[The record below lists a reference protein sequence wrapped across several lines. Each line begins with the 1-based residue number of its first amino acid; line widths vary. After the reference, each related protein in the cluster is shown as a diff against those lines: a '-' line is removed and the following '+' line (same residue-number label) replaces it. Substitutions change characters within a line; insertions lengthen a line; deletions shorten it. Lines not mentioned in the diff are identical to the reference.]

1 MLENNLDITNS
12 LNTNENNSEDNEVKK
27 YDFNKEESLKRIVLT
42 LSNELNLKEDIVSKI
57 INLLDEGNTVPFIAR
72 YRKEV
77 TNNTDDVTL
86 RNFEERLKY
95 LRNIE
100 ERKETILN
108 AIYLK
113 DKLTKELENEI
124 KSTFVLSTLEDLY
137 RPYKEKRVSKAKK
150 AIEKGLEP
158 IKAVILKNRYV
169 DDFYNSYLESFVNE
183 EKGVKSKEEALEGAK
198 DIIKE
203 EFSDD
208 PKFRKYIKESIYNYG
223 LIEVKLKESKD
234 NTLTNVKSKY
244 DTYKDFENKIN
255 KLKPY
260 QILAIFRGN
269 KEKELSF
276 SFSYDKDRLISY
288 MSYHYIK
295 TNNIYF
301 EDIISE
307 CIKDSLNKS
316 ILPSITNEIEND
328 LFTFAE
334 DRSIEVF
341 KKNLKELLLYPPLKN
356 KKVLGFDPGFRTGCK
371 YAYVDTLSIPHE
383 VGTVY
388 ITSGSKEQVEKG
400 KKEIA
405 TLIKKYDIDYIALGN
420 GTASRESEEVLN
432 VMLKEYNL
440 NSTKIFIVNE
450 SGASVYSASKLGEEE
465 FPELSVEK
473 RSAISLARRIID
485 PLAELV
491 KIEPKAIGV
500 GQYQHDMNQTK
511 LNDALSNVVED
522 CVNKVGVRVNNASI
536 SLLNYVSGVSKTL
549 AKNIYEYRK
558 ENGDFKSRNDLK
570 KVKMMGEKAFTQC
583 AGFLKVEDSEEIL
596 DNTMIHPERY
606 NDAKLILKEVNC
618 DLKND
623 SYEERVSKLN
633 SLNKTKFLNEHKDM
647 ILETLEDILSELK
660 NPGRDI
666 RDEMEIVTLDNKV
679 KDIKDLKVGM
689 VLNGTIRNIMDFGMF
704 IDINVH
710 QDGLVH
716 ISEASDSYIKNLSDI
731 FSISQVVKVKVISL
745 DLDRKRIGLSI
756 KQAK

>member
-1 MLENNLDITNS
+1 MLEKTNLGIANNNNNEDNLD
-12 LNTNENNSEDNEVKK
+12 KK
-27 YDFNKEESLKRIVLT
+27 YDFNKEESLNRIILT
-42 LSNELNLKEDIVSKI
+42 LSSELSLKEDIVNKI

-113 DKLTKELENEI
+113 DKLTKELEEEI

-158 IKAVILKNRYV
+158 IKITILKNRRV
-169 DDFYNSYLESFVNE
+169 DDFYNSYLASFINE

-223 LIEVKLKESKD
+223 LIVVKLKD
-234 NTLTNVKSKY
+234 NENNAKSKY

-276 SFSYDKDRLISY
+276 SFSYDKDRLINY

-316 ILPSITNEIEND
+316 ILPSVTNEIEND

-388 ITSGSKEQVEKG
+388 ITSSSKEQVEKG

-432 VMLKEYNL
+432 KMLQEYNL
-440 NSTKIFIVNE
+440 VKTKIFIVNE

-511 LNDALSNVVED
+511 LNDALSSVVED
-522 CVNKVGVRVNNASI
+522 SVNKVGVRVNNASI

-606 NDAKLILKEVNC
+606 NDARLILKEVNC
-618 DLKND
+618 DLKKD
-623 SYEERVSKLN
+623 SYEERIAKLN
-633 SLNKTKFLNEHKDM
+633 SLNKTKFLNEHQDM
-647 ILETLEDILSELK
+647 ILETLEDILNELK

-666 RDEMEIVTLDNKV
+666 RDEMEIVALDNKV

-716 ISEASDSYIKNLSDI
+716 ISEASDSFIKNLSDV
-731 FSISQVVKVKVISL
+731 FSINQVVKVKVISL
-745 DLDRKRIGLSI
+745 DLERKRIGLSI

>member
-1 MLENNLDITNS
+1 MLEKTNLDITN
-12 LNTNENNSEDNEVKK
+12 NNINNNEDNLDKK
-27 YDFNKEESLKRIVLT
+27 YDFNKEESLNRIILT
-42 LSNELNLKEDIVSKI
+42 LSSELSLKEDIVNKI

-113 DKLTKELENEI
+113 DKLTKELEEEI

-158 IKAVILKNRYV
+158 IKITILKNRRV
-169 DDFYNSYLESFVNE
+169 EDFYNSYLESFINE

-223 LIEVKLKESKD
+223 LIVVKLKD
-234 NTLTNVKSKY
+234 NENNTKSKY
-244 DTYKDFENKIN
+244 DTYKDFENKIS

-276 SFSYDKDRLISY
+276 SFSYDKDRLINY
-288 MSYHYIK
+288 MSYYYMK

-316 ILPSITNEIEND
+316 ILPSVTNEIEND

-388 ITSGSKEQVEKG
+388 ITSSSKEQVEKG

-432 VMLKEYNL
+432 KMLQEYNL
-440 NSTKIFIVNE
+440 VKTKIFIVNE

-511 LNDALSNVVED
+511 LNDALSSVVED
-522 CVNKVGVRVNNASI
+522 SVNKVGVRVNNASI

-606 NDAKLILKEVNC
+606 NDARLILKEVNC
-618 DLKND
+618 DLKKD
-623 SYEERVSKLN
+623 SYEERITKLN
-633 SLNKTKFLNEHKDM
+633 SLNKAKFLNEHQDM
-647 ILETLEDILSELK
+647 ILETLEDILNELK

-666 RDEMEIVTLDNKV
+666 RDEMEIVALDNKV

-716 ISEASDSYIKNLSDI
+716 ISEASDSFIKNLSDV
-731 FSISQVVKVKVISL
+731 FSINQVVKVKVISL
-745 DLDRKRIGLSI
+745 DLERKRIGLSI

>member
-1 MLENNLDITNS
+1 MLEKTNLDIR
-12 LNTNENNSEDNEVKK
+12 NNNINNNEDNLDKK
-27 YDFNKEESLKRIVLT
+27 YDFNKEESLNRIILT
-42 LSNELNLKEDIVSKI
+42 LSNELSLKEDIVNKI

-113 DKLTKELENEI
+113 DKLTKELEEEI

-158 IKAVILKNRYV
+158 IKITILKNRRV
-169 DDFYNSYLESFVNE
+169 EDFYNSYLESFVSE

-223 LIEVKLKESKD
+223 LIEVKLKD
-234 NTLTNVKSKY
+234 NENNAKSKY

-260 QILAIFRGN
+260 QILAIFRGS

-276 SFSYDKDRLISY
+276 SFSYDKDRLINY

-316 ILPSITNEIEND
+316 ILPSVTNEIEND

-356 KKVLGFDPGFRTGCK
+356 NKVLGFDPGFRTGCK

-388 ITSGSKEQVEKG
+388 ITSSSKEQVEKG

-432 VMLKEYNL
+432 KMLQEYNL
-440 NSTKIFIVNE
+440 VKTKIFIVNE

-511 LNDALSNVVED
+511 LNDALSSVVED
-522 CVNKVGVRVNNASI
+522 SVNKVGVRVNNASI

-606 NDAKLILKEVNC
+606 NDARLILKEVNC
-618 DLKND
+618 DLKKD
-623 SYEERVSKLN
+623 SYEERITKLN
-633 SLNKTKFLNEHKDM
+633 SLNKTKFLNDHQDM
-647 ILETLEDILSELK
+647 ILETLEDILNELK

-666 RDEMEIVTLDNKV
+666 RDEMEIVALDNKV
-679 KDIKDLKVGM
+679 KDINDLKVGM
-689 VLNGTIRNIMDFGMF
+689 VLSGTIRNIMDFGMF

-716 ISEASDSYIKNLSDI
+716 ISEASDSFVKNLSDV
-731 FSISQVVKVKVISL
+731 FSINQVVKVKVISL
-745 DLDRKRIGLSI
+745 DLERKRIGLSI

>member
-1 MLENNLDITNS
+1 MLEKTNLDITN
-12 LNTNENNSEDNEVKK
+12 TNNNNEDNLDKK
-27 YDFNKEESLKRIVLT
+27 YDFNKEESLNRITLT
-42 LSNELNLKEDIVSKI
+42 LSSELSLKEDIVNKI

-113 DKLTKELENEI
+113 DKLTKELEEEI
-124 KSTFVLSTLEDLY
+124 NSTFVLSTLEDLY

-158 IKAVILKNRYV
+158 IKITILKNRRV

-223 LIEVKLKESKD
+223 LIVVKLKD
-234 NTLTNVKSKY
+234 NENNAKSKY

-276 SFSYDKDRLISY
+276 SFNYDKDRLINY

-307 CIKDSLNKS
+307 CIKESINKS
-316 ILPSITNEIEND
+316 ILPSVTNEIEND

-388 ITSGSKEQVEKG
+388 ITSSSKEQIEKG
-400 KKEIA
+400 KQEIA

-432 VMLKEYNL
+432 KMLQEYNL
-440 NSTKIFIVNE
+440 TKTRIFIVNE

-511 LNDALSNVVED
+511 LNDALSSVVED
-522 CVNKVGVRVNNASI
+522 SVNKVGVRVNNASI

-618 DLKND
+618 DLKKD
-623 SYEERVSKLN
+623 SYEERIVKLN
-633 SLNKTKFLNEHKDM
+633 SLNKTKFLNEHQDM
-647 ILETLEDILSELK
+647 ILETLEDILNELK

-666 RDEMEIVTLDNKV
+666 RDEMEIVVLDNKV

-716 ISEASDSYIKNLSDI
+716 ISEASDSFIKNLSDV
-731 FSISQVVKVKVISL
+731 FSINQVVKVKVISL
-745 DLDRKRIGLSI
+745 DLERKRIGLSI

>member
-1 MLENNLDITNS
+1 MLEKTNLDITN
-12 LNTNENNSEDNEVKK
+12 NNINNNEDNLDKK
-27 YDFNKEESLKRIVLT
+27 YDFNKEESLNRITLT
-42 LSNELNLKEDIVSKI
+42 LSNELSLKEDIVNKI

-86 RNFEERLKY
+86 RNFEDRLKY

-113 DKLTKELENEI
+113 DKLTKELEEEI

-158 IKAVILKNRYV
+158 IKVTILKNRRV

-223 LIEVKLKESKD
+223 LIVVKLKD
-234 NTLTNVKSKY
+234 NENNVKSKY

-276 SFSYDKDRLISY
+276 SFNYDKDRLINY

-316 ILPSITNEIEND
+316 ILPSVTNEIEND

-371 YAYVDTLSIPHE
+371 YAYVDILSIPHE

-388 ITSGSKEQVEKG
+388 ITSSSKEQVEKG

-432 VMLKEYNL
+432 KMLQEYNL
-440 NSTKIFIVNE
+440 VKTKIFIVNE

-511 LNDALSNVVED
+511 LNDALSSVVED
-522 CVNKVGVRVNNASI
+522 SVNKVGVRVNNASI

-606 NDAKLILKEVNC
+606 NDARLILKEVNC
-618 DLKND
+618 DLKKD
-623 SYEERVSKLN
+623 SYEERITKLN
-633 SLNKTKFLNEHKDM
+633 SLNKTKFLNEHQDM
-647 ILETLEDILSELK
+647 ILETLEDILNELK

-666 RDEMEIVTLDNKV
+666 RDEMEIVALDNKV

-716 ISEASDSYIKNLSDI
+716 ISEASDSFIKNLSDV
-731 FSISQVVKVKVISL
+731 FSINQLVKVKVISL
-745 DLDRKRIGLSI
+745 DLERKRIGLSI

>member
-1 MLENNLDITNS
+1 MLEKTNLDITN
-12 LNTNENNSEDNEVKK
+12 NNINNNEDNLDKK
-27 YDFNKEESLKRIVLT
+27 YDFNKEESLNRITLT
-42 LSNELNLKEDIVSKI
+42 LSSELSLKEDIVNKI

-113 DKLTKELENEI
+113 DKLTKELEEEI

-158 IKAVILKNRYV
+158 IKVTILKNRRV

-223 LIEVKLKESKD
+223 LIEVKLKD
-234 NTLTNVKSKY
+234 NENNAKSKY

-260 QILAIFRGN
+260 QILAIFRGS

-276 SFSYDKDRLISY
+276 SFNYDKDRLINY

-316 ILPSITNEIEND
+316 ILPSVTNEIEND

-334 DRSIEVF
+334 DRSIEIF

-388 ITSGSKEQVEKG
+388 ITSSSKEQVEKG

-432 VMLKEYNL
+432 KMLQEYNL
-440 NSTKIFIVNE
+440 VKTKIFIVNE

-511 LNDALSNVVED
+511 LNDALSSVVED
-522 CVNKVGVRVNNASI
+522 SVNKVGVRVNNASI

-549 AKNIYEYRK
+549 AKNIYEHRK

-606 NDAKLILKEVNC
+606 NDARLILKEVNC
-618 DLKND
+618 DLKKD
-623 SYEERVSKLN
+623 SYEERITKLN
-633 SLNKTKFLNEHKDM
+633 SLNKTKFLNEHQDM
-647 ILETLEDILSELK
+647 ILETLEDILNELK

-666 RDEMEIVTLDNKV
+666 RDEMEIVALDNKV

-716 ISEASDSYIKNLSDI
+716 ISEASDSFIKNLSDV
-731 FSISQVVKVKVISL
+731 FSINQVVKVKVISL
-745 DLDRKRIGLSI
+745 DLERKRIGLSI

>member
-1 MLENNLDITNS
+1 MLEKTNLDITN
-12 LNTNENNSEDNEVKK
+12 NNINNNEDNLDKK
-27 YDFNKEESLKRIVLT
+27 YDFNKEESLNRIILT
-42 LSNELNLKEDIVSKI
+42 LSSELSLKEDIVNKI

-113 DKLTKELENEI
+113 DKLTKELEEEI

-158 IKAVILKNRYV
+158 IKITILKNRRV
-169 DDFYNSYLESFVNE
+169 EDFYNSYLESFINE

-223 LIEVKLKESKD
+223 LIVVKLKD
-234 NTLTNVKSKY
+234 NENNVKSKY

-260 QILAIFRGN
+260 QILAIFRGK

-276 SFSYDKDRLISY
+276 SFSYDKDRLINY
-288 MSYHYIK
+288 MSYHYMK

-316 ILPSITNEIEND
+316 ILPSVTNEIEND
-328 LFTFAE
+328 LFIFAE

-388 ITSGSKEQVEKG
+388 ITSSSKEQVEKG

-432 VMLKEYNL
+432 KMLQEYNL
-440 NSTKIFIVNE
+440 VKTKIFIVNE

-511 LNDALSNVVED
+511 LNDALSSVVED
-522 CVNKVGVRVNNASI
+522 SVNKVGVRVNNASI

-606 NDAKLILKEVNC
+606 NDARLILKEVNC
-618 DLKND
+618 DLKKD
-623 SYEERVSKLN
+623 SYEERITKLN
-633 SLNKTKFLNEHKDM
+633 SLNKAKFLNEHQDM
-647 ILETLEDILSELK
+647 ILETLEDILNELK

-666 RDEMEIVTLDNKV
+666 RDEMEIVALDNKV

-716 ISEASDSYIKNLSDI
+716 ISEASDSFIKNLSDV
-731 FSISQVVKVKVISL
+731 FSINQVVKVKVISL
-745 DLDRKRIGLSI
+745 DLERKRIGLSI

>member
-1 MLENNLDITNS
+1 MLEKTNLDITN
-12 LNTNENNSEDNEVKK
+12 NNINNNEDNLDKK
-27 YDFNKEESLKRIVLT
+27 YDFNKEESLNRIILT
-42 LSNELNLKEDIVSKI
+42 LSSELSLKEDIVNKI

-113 DKLTKELENEI
+113 DKLTKELEEEI

-158 IKAVILKNRYV
+158 IKITILKNRRV
-169 DDFYNSYLESFVNE
+169 EDFYNSYLESFINE

-223 LIEVKLKESKD
+223 LIVVKLKD
-234 NTLTNVKSKY
+234 NENNTKSKY
-244 DTYKDFENKIN
+244 DTYKDFENKIS

-276 SFSYDKDRLISY
+276 SFSYDKDRLINY
-288 MSYHYIK
+288 MSYYYMK

-316 ILPSITNEIEND
+316 ILPSVTNEIEND

-388 ITSGSKEQVEKG
+388 ITSSSKEQVEKG

-432 VMLKEYNL
+432 KMLQEYNL
-440 NSTKIFIVNE
+440 VKTKIFIVNE

-511 LNDALSNVVED
+511 LNDALSSVVED
-522 CVNKVGVRVNNASI
+522 SVNKVGVRVNNASI

-606 NDAKLILKEVNC
+606 NDARLILKEVNC
-618 DLKND
+618 DLKKD
-623 SYEERVSKLN
+623 SYEDRITKLN
-633 SLNKTKFLNEHKDM
+633 SLNKTKFLNEHQDM
-647 ILETLEDILSELK
+647 ILETLEDILNELK

-666 RDEMEIVTLDNKV
+666 RDEMEIIALDNKV

-716 ISEASDSYIKNLSDI
+716 ISEASDSFIKNLSDV
-731 FSISQVVKVKVISL
+731 FSINQVVKVKVISL
-745 DLDRKRIGLSI
+745 DLERKRIGLSI

>member
-1 MLENNLDITNS
+1 MLEKTNLDITN
-12 LNTNENNSEDNEVKK
+12 NNINNNEDNLDKK
-27 YDFNKEESLKRIVLT
+27 YDFNKEESLNRIILT
-42 LSNELNLKEDIVSKI
+42 LSNELSLKEDIVNKI

-113 DKLTKELENEI
+113 DKLTKELEEEI

-158 IKAVILKNRYV
+158 IKITILKNRRV
-169 DDFYNSYLESFVNE
+169 EDFYNSYLESFISE

-223 LIEVKLKESKD
+223 LIVVKLKD
-234 NTLTNVKSKY
+234 NENNAKSKY

-276 SFSYDKDRLISY
+276 SFSYDKDRLINY

-316 ILPSITNEIEND
+316 ILPSVTNEIEND

-388 ITSGSKEQVEKG
+388 ITSSSKEQVEKG

-432 VMLKEYNL
+432 KMLQEYNL
-440 NSTKIFIVNE
+440 VKTKIFIVNE
-450 SGASVYSASKLGEEE
+450 SGASVYSASKLGEQE

-511 LNDALSNVVED
+511 LNDALSSVVED
-522 CVNKVGVRVNNASI
+522 SVNKVGVRVNNASI

-606 NDAKLILKEVNC
+606 NDARLILKEVNC
-618 DLKND
+618 DLKKD
-623 SYEERVSKLN
+623 SYEERITKLN
-633 SLNKTKFLNEHKDM
+633 SLNKIKFLNEHQDM
-647 ILETLEDILSELK
+647 ILETLEDILNELK

-666 RDEMEIVTLDNKV
+666 RDEMEIVALDNKV

-716 ISEASDSYIKNLSDI
+716 ISEASDSFIKNLSDV
-731 FSISQVVKVKVISL
+731 FSINQVVKVKVISL
-745 DLDRKRIGLSI
+745 DLERKRIGLSI

>member
-1 MLENNLDITNS
+1 MLEKTNLDITN
-12 LNTNENNSEDNEVKK
+12 NNINNNEDNLDKK
-27 YDFNKEESLKRIVLT
+27 YDFNKEESLNRIILT
-42 LSNELNLKEDIVSKI
+42 LSNELSLKEDIVNKI

-108 AIYLK
+108 TIYLK
-113 DKLTKELENEI
+113 DKLTKELEEEI

-158 IKAVILKNRYV
+158 IKITILKNSRV
-169 DDFYNSYLESFVNE
+169 DDFYNSYLESFVSE

-223 LIEVKLKESKD
+223 LIVVKLKD
-234 NTLTNVKSKY
+234 NENNVKSKY

-260 QILAIFRGN
+260 QILAIFRGS

-276 SFSYDKDRLISY
+276 SFNYDKDRLINY
-288 MSYHYIK
+288 MSYYYMK

-316 ILPSITNEIEND
+316 ILPSVTNEIEND

-388 ITSGSKEQVEKG
+388 ITSSSKEQVEKG

-432 VMLKEYNL
+432 RMLQEYNL
-440 NSTKIFIVNE
+440 VKTKIFIVNE

-511 LNDALSNVVED
+511 LNDALSSVVED
-522 CVNKVGVRVNNASI
+522 SVNKVGVRVNNASI

-606 NDAKLILKEVNC
+606 NDARLILKEVNC
-618 DLKND
+618 DLKKD
-623 SYEERVSKLN
+623 SYEERIAKLN
-633 SLNKTKFLNEHKDM
+633 SLNKTKFLNEHQDM
-647 ILETLEDILSELK
+647 ILETLEDILNELK

-666 RDEMEIVTLDNKV
+666 RDEMEIVALDNKV

-716 ISEASDSYIKNLSDI
+716 ISEASDSFIKNLSDV
-731 FSISQVVKVKVISL
+731 FSINQVVKVKVISL
-745 DLDRKRIGLSI
+745 DLERKRIGLSI

>member
-1 MLENNLDITNS
+1 MLEKTNLDITN
-12 LNTNENNSEDNEVKK
+12 NNINNNEDNLDKK
-27 YDFNKEESLKRIVLT
+27 YDFNKEESLNRITLT
-42 LSNELNLKEDIVSKI
+42 LSSELSLKEDIVNKI

-113 DKLTKELENEI
+113 DKLTKELEEEI

-158 IKAVILKNRYV
+158 IKVTILKNRRV
-169 DDFYNSYLESFVNE
+169 DDFYNSYLESFISE

-223 LIEVKLKESKD
+223 LIVVKLKD
-234 NTLTNVKSKY
+234 NENNAKSKY

-276 SFSYDKDRLISY
+276 SFSYDKDRLINF

-316 ILPSITNEIEND
+316 ILPSVTNEIEND

-388 ITSGSKEQVEKG
+388 ITSSSKEQVEKG

-432 VMLKEYNL
+432 KMLQEYNL
-440 NSTKIFIVNE
+440 VKTKIFIVNE

-511 LNDALSNVVED
+511 LNDALSSMVED
-522 CVNKVGVRVNNASI
+522 SVNKVGVRVNNASI

-549 AKNIYEYRK
+549 AKNIYEFRK

-606 NDAKLILKEVNC
+606 NDARLILKEVNC
-618 DLKND
+618 DLKKD
-623 SYEERVSKLN
+623 SYEERITKLN
-633 SLNKTKFLNEHKDM
+633 SLNKTKFLSEHQDM
-647 ILETLEDILSELK
+647 ILETLEDILNELK

-666 RDEMEIVTLDNKV
+666 RDEMEIVALDNKV

-689 VLNGTIRNIMDFGMF
+689 VLSGTIRNIMDFGMF

-716 ISEASDSYIKNLSDI
+716 ISEASDSFIKNLSDV
-731 FSISQVVKVKVISL
+731 FSINQVVKVKVISL
-745 DLDRKRIGLSI
+745 DLERKRIGLSI

>member
-1 MLENNLDITNS
+1 MLEKTNLDITN
-12 LNTNENNSEDNEVKK
+12 NNINNNEDNLDKK
-27 YDFNKEESLKRIVLT
+27 YDFNKEESLNRITLT
-42 LSNELNLKEDIVSKI
+42 LSNELSLKEDIVNKI

-113 DKLTKELENEI
+113 DKLTKELEEEI

-158 IKAVILKNRYV
+158 IKITILKNRRV
-169 DDFYNSYLESFVNE
+169 DDFYNSYLESFISE

-223 LIEVKLKESKD
+223 LIVVKLKD
-234 NTLTNVKSKY
+234 NENNAKSKY
-244 DTYKDFENKIN
+244 NTYKDFENKIN

-276 SFSYDKDRLISY
+276 SFNYDKDRLINF

-316 ILPSITNEIEND
+316 ILPSVTNEIEND

-334 DRSIEVF
+334 DRSIDVF

-371 YAYVDTLSIPHE
+371 YAYVDTFSIPHE

-388 ITSGSKEQVEKG
+388 ITSSSKEQVEKG

-432 VMLKEYNL
+432 KMLQEYNL
-440 NSTKIFIVNE
+440 VKTKIFIVNE

-511 LNDALSNVVED
+511 LNDALSSVVED
-522 CVNKVGVRVNNASI
+522 SVNKVGVRVNNASI

-606 NDAKLILKEVNC
+606 NDARLILKEVNC
-618 DLKND
+618 DLKKD
-623 SYEERVSKLN
+623 SYEERITKLN
-633 SLNKTKFLNEHKDM
+633 SLNKTKFLNEHQDM
-647 ILETLEDILSELK
+647 ILETLEDILNELK

-666 RDEMEIVTLDNKV
+666 RDEMEIVALDNKV

-689 VLNGTIRNIMDFGMF
+689 VLSGTIRNIMDFGMF

-716 ISEASDSYIKNLSDI
+716 ISEASDSFIKNLSDV
-731 FSISQVVKVKVISL
+731 FSINQVVKVKVISL
-745 DLDRKRIGLSI
+745 DLERKRIGLSI

>member
-1 MLENNLDITNS
+1 MLEKTNLDITN
-12 LNTNENNSEDNEVKK
+12 NNINNNEDNLDKK
-27 YDFNKEESLKRIVLT
+27 YDFDKEESLNRIILT
-42 LSNELNLKEDIVSKI
+42 LSNELSLKEDIVNKI

-113 DKLTKELENEI
+113 DKLTKELEEEI

-158 IKAVILKNRYV
+158 IKIIILKNRRV
-169 DDFYNSYLESFVNE
+169 EDFYNSYLESFISE

-223 LIEVKLKESKD
+223 LIVVKLKD
-234 NTLTNVKSKY
+234 NENNAKSKY

-276 SFSYDKDRLISY
+276 SFSYDKDRLINY

-316 ILPSITNEIEND
+316 ILPSVTNEIEND

-388 ITSGSKEQVEKG
+388 ITSSSKEQVEKG

-432 VMLKEYNL
+432 KMLQEYNL
-440 NSTKIFIVNE
+440 VKTKIFIVNE

-511 LNDALSNVVED
+511 LNDALSSVVED
-522 CVNKVGVRVNNASI
+522 SVNKVGVRVNNASI

-606 NDAKLILKEVNC
+606 NDARLILKEVNC
-618 DLKND
+618 DLKKD
-623 SYEERVSKLN
+623 SYEERITKLN
-633 SLNKTKFLNEHKDM
+633 SLNKIKFLNEHQDM
-647 ILETLEDILSELK
+647 ILETLEDILNELK

-666 RDEMEIVTLDNKV
+666 RDEMEIVALDNKV

-689 VLNGTIRNIMDFGMF
+689 VLSGTIRNIMDFGMF

-716 ISEASDSYIKNLSDI
+716 ISEASDSFIKNLSDV
-731 FSISQVVKVKVISL
+731 FSINQVVKVKVISL
-745 DLDRKRIGLSI
+745 DLERKRIGLSI

>member
-1 MLENNLDITNS
+1 MLEKTNLDITN
-12 LNTNENNSEDNEVKK
+12 NNNEDNLDKK
-27 YDFNKEESLKRIVLT
+27 HDFNKEESLNRIILT
-42 LSNELNLKEDIVSKI
+42 LSNELSLKEDIVNKI

-113 DKLTKELENEI
+113 DKLTKELEEEI

-158 IKAVILKNRYV
+158 IKITILKNRRV
-169 DDFYNSYLESFVNE
+169 EDFYNSYLESFISE

-223 LIEVKLKESKD
+223 LIVVKLKD
-234 NTLTNVKSKY
+234 NENNAKSKY

-260 QILAIFRGN
+260 QILAIFRGS

-276 SFSYDKDRLISY
+276 SFSYDKDRLINF

-316 ILPSITNEIEND
+316 ILPSVTNEIEND

-388 ITSGSKEQVEKG
+388 ITSSSKEQVEKG

-432 VMLKEYNL
+432 KMLQEYNL
-440 NSTKIFIVNE
+440 VKTKIFIVNE

-511 LNDALSNVVED
+511 LNDALSSVVED
-522 CVNKVGVRVNNASI
+522 SVNKVGVRVNNASI

-606 NDAKLILKEVNC
+606 NDARLILKEVNC
-618 DLKND
+618 DLKKD
-623 SYEERVSKLN
+623 SYEERITKLN
-633 SLNKTKFLNEHKDM
+633 SLNKIKFLNEHQDM
-647 ILETLEDILSELK
+647 ILETLEDILNELK

-666 RDEMEIVTLDNKV
+666 RDEMEIVALDNKV

-716 ISEASDSYIKNLSDI
+716 ISEASDSFIKNLSDV
-731 FSISQVVKVKVISL
+731 FSINQVVKVKVISL
-745 DLDRKRIGLSI
+745 DLERKRIGLSI

>member
-1 MLENNLDITNS
+1 MLEKTNLDITN
-12 LNTNENNSEDNEVKK
+12 NNINNNEDYLDKK
-27 YDFNKEESLKRIVLT
+27 YDFNKEESLNRITLT
-42 LSNELNLKEDIVSKI
+42 LSNELSLKEDIVNKI

-113 DKLTKELENEI
+113 DKLTKELEEEI

-158 IKAVILKNRYV
+158 IKITILKNRRV
-169 DDFYNSYLESFVNE
+169 HDFYNSYLESFISE

-223 LIEVKLKESKD
+223 LIIVKLKD
-234 NTLTNVKSKY
+234 NENNAKSKY

-276 SFSYDKDRLISY
+276 SFSYDKDRLINF

-295 TNNIYF
+295 TNNVYF

-316 ILPSITNEIEND
+316 ILPSVTNEIEND

-388 ITSGSKEQVEKG
+388 ITSSSKEQVEKG

-432 VMLKEYNL
+432 KMLQEYNL
-440 NSTKIFIVNE
+440 VKTKIFIVNE

-511 LNDALSNVVED
+511 LNDALSSVVED
-522 CVNKVGVRVNNASI
+522 SVNKVGVRVNNASI

-606 NDAKLILKEVNC
+606 NDARLILKEVNC
-618 DLKND
+618 DLKKD
-623 SYEERVSKLN
+623 SYEERITKLN
-633 SLNKTKFLNEHKDM
+633 SLNKTKFLNEHQDM
-647 ILETLEDILSELK
+647 ILETLEDILNELK

-666 RDEMEIVTLDNKV
+666 RDEMEIVALDNKV

-716 ISEASDSYIKNLSDI
+716 ISEASDSFIKNLSDV
-731 FSISQVVKVKVISL
+731 FSINQVVKVKVISL
-745 DLDRKRIGLSI
+745 DLERKRIGLSI

>member
-1 MLENNLDITNS
+1 MLEKTNLDITN
-12 LNTNENNSEDNEVKK
+12 NNINNNEDNLDKK
-27 YDFNKEESLKRIVLT
+27 YDFNKEESLNRITLT
-42 LSNELNLKEDIVSKI
+42 LSNELSLKEDIVNKI

-113 DKLTKELENEI
+113 DKLTKELEEEI

-158 IKAVILKNRYV
+158 IKITILKNRRV
-169 DDFYNSYLESFVNE
+169 EDFYNSYLESFISE

-223 LIEVKLKESKD
+223 LIVVKLKD
-234 NTLTNVKSKY
+234 NENNAKSKY

-276 SFSYDKDRLISY
+276 SFNYDKDRLINF

-316 ILPSITNEIEND
+316 ILPSVTNEIEND

-388 ITSGSKEQVEKG
+388 ITSSSKEQVEKG

-432 VMLKEYNL
+432 KMLQEYNL
-440 NSTKIFIVNE
+440 VKTKIFIVNE

-511 LNDALSNVVED
+511 LNDALSSVVED
-522 CVNKVGVRVNNASI
+522 SVNKVGVRVNNASI

-606 NDAKLILKEVNC
+606 KDARLILKEVNC
-618 DLKND
+618 DLKKD
-623 SYEERVSKLN
+623 SYEERITKLN
-633 SLNKTKFLNEHKDM
+633 SLNKTKFLNEHQDM
-647 ILETLEDILSELK
+647 ILETLEDILNELK

-666 RDEMEIVTLDNKV
+666 RDEMEIVALDNKV

-716 ISEASDSYIKNLSDI
+716 ISEASDSFIKNLSDV
-731 FSISQVVKVKVISL
+731 FSINQVVKVKVISL
-745 DLDRKRIGLSI
+745 DFERKRIGLSI

>member
-1 MLENNLDITNS
+1 MLEKTNLDITN
-12 LNTNENNSEDNEVKK
+12 NNINNNEDNLDKK
-27 YDFNKEESLKRIVLT
+27 YDFNKEESLNRIILT
-42 LSNELNLKEDIVSKI
+42 LSNELSLKEDIVNKI

-113 DKLTKELENEI
+113 DKLTKELEEEI

-158 IKAVILKNRYV
+158 IKITILKNRRV
-169 DDFYNSYLESFVNE
+169 DDFYNSYLESFISE

-223 LIEVKLKESKD
+223 LIVVKLKD
-234 NTLTNVKSKY
+234 NENNAKSKY

-260 QILAIFRGN
+260 QILAIFRGS

-276 SFSYDKDRLISY
+276 SFNYDKDRLINF

-316 ILPSITNEIEND
+316 ILPSVTNEIEND

-356 KKVLGFDPGFRTGCK
+356 NKVLGFDPGFRTGCK

-388 ITSGSKEQVEKG
+388 ITSSSKEQVEKG

-432 VMLKEYNL
+432 KMLQEYNL
-440 NSTKIFIVNE
+440 VKTKIFIVNE

-511 LNDALSNVVED
+511 LNDALSSVVED
-522 CVNKVGVRVNNASI
+522 SVNKVGVRVNNASI

-606 NDAKLILKEVNC
+606 NDARLILKEVNC
-618 DLKND
+618 DLKKD
-623 SYEERVSKLN
+623 SYEERITKLN
-633 SLNKTKFLNEHKDM
+633 SLNKIKFLNEHQDM
-647 ILETLEDILSELK
+647 ILETLEDILNELK

-666 RDEMEIVTLDNKV
+666 RDEMEIVALDNKV
-679 KDIKDLKVGM
+679 KDINDLKVGM
-689 VLNGTIRNIMDFGMF
+689 VLSGTIRNIMDFGMF

-716 ISEASDSYIKNLSDI
+716 ISEASDSFIKNLSDV
-731 FSISQVVKVKVISL
+731 FSINQVVKVKVISL
-745 DLDRKRIGLSI
+745 DLERKRIGLSI

>member
-1 MLENNLDITNS
+1 MLEKTNLDITN
-12 LNTNENNSEDNEVKK
+12 NNINNNEDNLDKK
-27 YDFNKEESLKRIVLT
+27 YDFNKEESLNRITLT
-42 LSNELNLKEDIVSKI
+42 LSNELSLKEDIVNKI

-113 DKLTKELENEI
+113 DKLTKELEEEI

-158 IKAVILKNRYV
+158 IKITILKNRRV
-169 DDFYNSYLESFVNE
+169 EDFYNSYLESFISE

-223 LIEVKLKESKD
+223 LIVVKLKD
-234 NTLTNVKSKY
+234 NENNAKSKY

-276 SFSYDKDRLISY
+276 SFSYDKDRLINY

-316 ILPSITNEIEND
+316 ILPSVTNEIEND

-388 ITSGSKEQVEKG
+388 ITSSSKEQVEKG

-432 VMLKEYNL
+432 KMLQEYNL
-440 NSTKIFIVNE
+440 VKTKIFIVNE

-511 LNDALSNVVED
+511 LNDALSSVVED
-522 CVNKVGVRVNNASI
+522 SVNKVGVRVNNASI

-606 NDAKLILKEVNC
+606 NDARLILKEVNC
-618 DLKND
+618 DLKKD
-623 SYEERVSKLN
+623 SYEERITKLN
-633 SLNKTKFLNEHKDM
+633 SLNKTKFLNEHQDM
-647 ILETLEDILSELK
+647 ILETLEDILNELK

-666 RDEMEIVTLDNKV
+666 RDEMEIVALDNKV

-716 ISEASDSYIKNLSDI
+716 ISEQKY
-731 FSISQVVKVKVISL
+731 
-745 DLDRKRIGLSI
+745 R
-756 KQAK
+756 

>member
-1 MLENNLDITNS
+1 MLEKTNLDITN
-12 LNTNENNSEDNEVKK
+12 NNINNNEDNLDKK
-27 YDFNKEESLKRIVLT
+27 YDFNKEESLNRITLT
-42 LSNELNLKEDIVSKI
+42 LSNELSLKEDIVNKI

-113 DKLTKELENEI
+113 DKLTKELEEEI

-158 IKAVILKNRYV
+158 IKITILKNRRV
-169 DDFYNSYLESFVNE
+169 DDFYSSYLESFISE
-183 EKGVKSKEEALEGAK
+183 EKGVKSKEEVLEGAK

-208 PKFRKYIKESIYNYG
+208 SKFRKYIKESIYNYG
-223 LIEVKLKESKD
+223 LIVVKLKD
-234 NTLTNVKSKY
+234 NENNAKSKY

-276 SFSYDKDRLISY
+276 SFNYDKDRLINY

-316 ILPSITNEIEND
+316 ILPSVTNEIEND

-388 ITSGSKEQVEKG
+388 ITSSSKEQVEKG

-432 VMLKEYNL
+432 KMLQEYNL
-440 NSTKIFIVNE
+440 VKTKIFIVNE

-511 LNDALSNVVED
+511 LNDALSSVVED
-522 CVNKVGVRVNNASI
+522 SVNKVGVRVNNASI

-606 NDAKLILKEVNC
+606 NDARLILKEVNC
-618 DLKND
+618 DLKKD
-623 SYEERVSKLN
+623 SYEERITKLN
-633 SLNKTKFLNEHKDM
+633 SLNKTKFLNEHQDM
-647 ILETLEDILSELK
+647 ILETLEDILNELK

-666 RDEMEIVTLDNKV
+666 RDEMEIVALDNKV

-689 VLNGTIRNIMDFGMF
+689 VLSGTIRNIMDFGMF

-716 ISEASDSYIKNLSDI
+716 ISEASDSFINNLSDI
-731 FSISQVVKVKVISL
+731 FSINQVVKVKVISL
-745 DLDRKRIGLSI
+745 DLERKRIGLSI